1 MAMAAFVTAVLLLA
15 AVVPA
20 PLQEQA
26 DPGRVPN
33 PVKSAWFLLWIQE
46 LVSYAASL
54 ANLVLLL
61 ALLTLLLPWL
71 PGRAFSTKG
80 FVIGALAAI
89 GILSLR
95 GVDWQTLRGVLE
107 AASWMLIIPA
117 VAAYLAM
124 NYTGCATYTSLSG
137 VRSEMRWA
145 LPLEIG
151 LAGCG
156 MLVWVA
162 TLVIL

>member
-1 MAMAAFVTAVLLLA
+1 MKQGFLKSSPHFFRRIGMAMAAFVTAVLLLA

-61 ALLTLLLPWL
+61 ALFTLLLPWL
-71 PGRAFSTKG
+71 PGQHRTRHASW
-80 FVIGALAAI
+80 LAPERRLVNLAT
-89 GILSLR
+89 LSLLA
-95 GVDWQTLRGVLE
+95 TILL
-107 AASWMLIIPA
+107 LTA
-117 VAAYLAM
+117 VAM
-124 NYTGCATYTSLSG
+124 FCRGENWSL
-137 VRSEMRWA
+137 
-145 LPLEIG
+145 
-151 LAGCG
+151 
-156 MLVWVA
+156 VA
-162 TLVIL
+162 PF